1 MLKNPAIL
9 VLLPIS
15 LVLGR
20 TRSSA
25 MKFIGPTMAFVSI
38 YSLQPHKELRFI
50 IYVVPPLTAAA
61 AVVAAQFSS
70 RRRYVSMVNCTNPTQ
85 NL

>member
-1 MLKNPAIL
+1 
-9 VLLPIS
+9 
-15 LVLGR
+15 
-20 TRSSA
+20 

-70 RRRYVSMVNCTNPTQ
+70 RRRYVFYGQLYQSNSKLVKN
-85 NL
+85 NLLPIQLS